1 MSVDSGVLPA
11 TAGRAGERRNDRAI
25 RLIDSEAGS
34 QVVAT
39 RIGLRLSGTLS
50 FDNWQRTGSQISK
63 LADLSSWC
71 LGDWLAYGE
80 CQYTSRYRRA
90 VEIVGLN
97 YQTLRN
103 YAWVARRFDLSRR
116 RDNLSFQHH
125 MEVAKLP
132 PAEQDWWLDKAT
144 EHGWTTSR
152 LRQRIRAGRSADNSE
167 DNSGSVGVLV
177 PRLKAEQERID
188 RWRVAAE
195 QANMDFLAWM
205 TASLD
210 RAASNALG
218 EVVEA
223 G

>member
-1 MSVDSGVLPA
+1 MSVDSGV
-11 TAGRAGERRNDRAI
+11 RASTPGMGQRRNDRAI
-25 RLIDSEAGS
+25 RLIDSEAGG

-125 MEVAKLP
+125 MEVAKLS
-132 PAEQDWWLDKAT
+132 PAEQDRWLDLAT
-144 EHGWTTSR
+144 EHGWTTSQ
-152 LRQRIRAGRSADNSE
+152 LRRQIREPGNSE
-167 DNSGSVGVLV
+167 SNSGSVLM
-177 PRLKAEQERID
+177 PRLKADQERVT

-195 QANMDFLAWM
+195 QSNMDFLAWM

-218 EVVEA
+218 EVLEA

>member
-1 MSVDSGVLPA
+1 M
-11 TAGRAGERRNDRAI
+11 
-25 RLIDSEAGS
+25 
-34 QVVAT
+34 VAT

-80 CQYTSRYRRA
+80 CQYTSRYRHA

-132 PAEQDWWLDKAT
+132 PAEQDRWLDLAT
-144 EHGWTTSR
+144 EHGWTTSQ
-152 LRQRIRAGRSADNSE
+152 LRRQIREPGNSE
-167 DNSGSVGVLV
+167 SNSGSVLM
-177 PRLKAEQERID
+177 PRLKADQERIT

>member
-1 MSVDSGVLPA
+1 MSVDSGVRPSTVGA
-11 TAGRAGERRNDRAI
+11 AERRNDRAI
-25 RLIDSEAGS
+25 RLIDSEAGG

-39 RIGLRLSGTLS
+39 RIGLRLSGTLT

-116 RDNLSFQHH
+116 RDNLSFQHP

-132 PAEQDWWLDKAT
+132 PAEQDRWLDRAT

-152 LRQRIRAGRSADNSE
+152 LRQQIREGRADGNSE
-167 DNSGSVGVLV
+167 SNSGSGVV
-177 PRLKAEQERID
+177 PRIKADQERVA
-188 RWRVAAE
+188 RWRDAAE

-218 EVVEA
+218 EVVES

>member
-1 MSVDSGVLPA
+1 MRRSTPGGPA
-11 TAGRAGERRNDRAI
+11 ERRNERPI
-25 RLIDSEAGS
+25 RLIDSDADG

-50 FDNWQRTGSQISK
+50 YDNWQRTGSQISK

-132 PAEQDWWLDKAT
+132 PAEQDRWLDLAA
-144 EHGWTTSR
+144 EHRWTTSE
-152 LRQRIRAGRSADNSE
+152 LRRQVREREAAADGNSRAVGTLLPRIKAD
-167 DNSGSVGVLV
+167 
-177 PRLKAEQERID
+177 RERIT
-188 RWRVAAE
+188 RWRDAAE
-195 QANMDFLAWM
+195 QANMDFLSWM
-205 TASLD
+205 TTTLD
-210 RAASNALG
+210 LAASNALG

>member
-1 MSVDSGVLPA
+1 MSVDSGVRPSA
-11 TAGRAGERRNDRAI
+11 PGAAGARRNGGAI
-25 RLIDSEAGS
+25 RLIDSEPGGE
-34 QVVAT
+34 VVAT
-39 RIGLRLSGTLS
+39 RIGLRLSGALS

-132 PAEQDWWLDKAT
+132 PAEQDQWLDMAT
-144 EHGWTTSR
+144 KHGWTTSQ
-152 LRQRIRAGRSADNSE
+152 LRRQIRDGEGVNSE
-167 DNSGSVGVLV
+167 NDSGSMGVLV
-177 PRLKAEQERID
+177 PRIKADRDRIS

-195 QANMDFLAWM
+195 QENMDFLQWM

-210 RAASNALG
+210 QAASNALG
-218 EVVEA
+218 DAREA
-223 G
+223 S